1 MSFLG
6 VSCGMSPNQSLER
19 TGLGRLVSLRS
30 VGAMLA
36 RRSTQIR

>member
-1 MSFLG
+1 MVSG
-6 VSCGMSPNQSLER
+6 VRPNQSLER

-30 VGAMLA
+30 VTAVLA